1 MNDGIK
7 KINQL
12 IEEYDFPIKIELDV
26 KQRLEDWLVSGGQ
39 PSDGYVWQQVRCL
52 ENCIK
57 YGLAK
62 RKVVNL
68 GGEP

>member
-39 PSDGYVWQQVRCL
+39 PNDGYVWQQVRCL

>member
-12 IEEYDFPIKIELDV
+12 LEEYNFPIKTVLDV
-26 KQRLEDWLVSGGQ
+26 KQRLGDWLVSGGQ
-39 PSDGYVWQQVRCL
+39 PTDGYVWQQVRCL

-62 RKVVNL
+62 RKVVNF
-68 GGEP
+68 

>member
-12 IEEYDFPIKIELDV
+12 LEEYEFPIKIVLDV
-26 KQRLEDWLVSGGQ
+26 KQRLGDWLVSGGQ
-39 PSDGYVWQQVRCL
+39 PTDSYVWRQVRCL
-52 ENCIK
+52 ENCIR
-57 YGLAK
+57 YGFAK

-68 GGEP
+68 GGES

>member
-12 IEEYDFPIKIELDV
+12 LEEYDFSIKIVLDV

-39 PSDGYVWQQVRCL
+39 PTDSYVWQQVRCL
-52 ENCIK
+52 ENCIR

-62 RKVVNL
+62 RKVVDL
-68 GGEP
+68 GGES

>member
-1 MNDGIK
+1 MEMNDGIK

-12 IEEYDFPIKIELDV
+12 LEEYDFPIKTVLDI
-26 KQRLEDWLVSGGQ
+26 KQRLGDWLVSGGQ
-39 PSDGYVWQQVRCL
+39 PTDSYVWQQVRCL

-62 RKVVNL
+62 RKIVNL
-68 GGEP
+68 

>member
-12 IEEYDFPIKIELDV
+12 LEEYEFPIKIVLDV
-26 KQRLEDWLVSGGQ
+26 KQRLGDWLVSGGQ
-39 PSDGYVWQQVRCL
+39 PTDGYVWQQVRCL

-62 RKVVNL
+62 RKVVNF
-68 GGEP
+68 

>member
-12 IEEYDFPIKIELDV
+12 LEEYDFPIKTVLDI
-26 KQRLEDWLVSGGQ
+26 KQRLRDWLVSGGQ
-39 PSDGYVWQQVRCL
+39 PTDSYVWQQVRCL

-68 GGEP
+68 

>member
-12 IEEYDFPIKIELDV
+12 LEEYNFPIKTVLDV
-26 KQRLEDWLVSGGQ
+26 KQRLGDWLVSGGQ
-39 PSDGYVWQQVRCL
+39 PTDGYVWQQVRCL

-62 RKVVNL
+62 CKVVNF
-68 GGEP
+68 

>member
-1 MNDGIK
+1 MNDGIN

-39 PSDGYVWQQVRCL
+39 PTDGYVWQQVRCL

-62 RKVVNL
+62 RKVVNF
-68 GGEP
+68 

>member
-26 KQRLEDWLVSGGQ
+26 KQRLGDWLVSGGQ
-39 PSDGYVWQQVRCL
+39 PTDGYVWQQVRCL

-62 RKVVNL
+62 RKVVNF
-68 GGEP
+68 

>member
-12 IEEYDFPIKIELDV
+12 IEEYDFPIRIELDV

-39 PSDGYVWQQVRCL
+39 PTDGYVWQQVRCL

-57 YGLAK
+57 YSFTK

-68 GGEP
+68 GGES